1 MLAAEESSEAEE
13 GGSNSNN
20 DPAAAA
26 VDEEEE
32 AAAAAA
38 AEQEAEPPAQEEDP
52 ELTALKEGI
61 AELEDELKQ
70 ARRKVADVN
79 DRADDFTK
87 SGYARKVAEMENM
100 RRARSVRDY

>member
-13 GGSNSNN
+13 GDFNSNN

-26 VDEEEE
+26 VDEEE
-32 AAAAAA
+32 AAAAA
-38 AEQEAEPPAQEEDP
+38 AEQEEEEAPPEDP

-70 ARRKVADVN
+70 ARRKVADVS
-79 DRADDFTK
+79 DRADDFTQ

-100 RRARSVRDY
+100 RRARSVRCI